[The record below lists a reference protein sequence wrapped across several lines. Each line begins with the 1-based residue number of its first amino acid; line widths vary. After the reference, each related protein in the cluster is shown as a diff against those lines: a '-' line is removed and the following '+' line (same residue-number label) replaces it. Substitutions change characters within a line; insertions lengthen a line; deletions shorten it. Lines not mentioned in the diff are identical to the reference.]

1 MSAILYYSNFCEH
14 SKKLLQSLSKTQ
26 VSKDFHFICIDKRIK
41 GKDGKTYIVLE
52 SGQQII
58 MPENIQKVPALL
70 LLSQNYT
77 VLYGDHIY
85 EYMKPKQEVA
95 VKQATQ
101 NNMEP
106 SAFSF
111 GGGGGVG
118 GFGIVS
124 DQYSFLDMDAEALN
138 AKGNGGLR
146 QMHNYVSLNQNEQIP
161 TPSDDYDYKNNK
173 ISEDLTVEKLQQQR
187 EQDLT
192 NYGGGK
198 QRGL

>member
-26 VSKDFHFICIDKRIK
+26 VSKEFHFICIDKRVK

-52 SGQQII
+52 NGQQIV
-58 MPENIQKVPALL
+58 MPENVQKVPALL
-70 LLSQNYT
+70 LLTQNYK

-95 VKQATQ
+95 VKQATN

-106 SAFSF
+106 MAFSF
-111 GGGGGVG
+111 GGGSAV
-118 GFGIVS
+118 VS
-124 DQYSFLDMDAEALN
+124 DNYSFLDMNTEDLN

-146 QMHNYVSLNQNEQIP
+146 QMHNYVSLSQNEQIP
-161 TPSDDYDYKNNK
+161 TPKDDFDYKDSK
-173 ISEDLTVEKLQQQR
+173 ISGDLTIEKLQQQR
-187 EQDLT
+187 EQEFS
-192 NYGGGK
+192 NYAGAQK
-198 QRGL
+198 RL